1 MPRTEEQFSEMREK
15 TKQKI
20 LENALLLFAEKGF
33 KGTSIN
39 DIAKSAGIS
48 KGLAYNYFKSK
59 YDLMISVL
67 KLIEEEFSRL
77 LIALN
82 NENDP
87 YKKLTLM
94 ITLTIEML
102 QRDEKFWSL
111 YMNFAFQSEVKEEA
125 QNLMGDSLKILFNL
139 IEKIFVE
146 VGVKN
151 PVEESKI
158 LGAILDGISFHYIIE
173 KEKYPIEKVKTYLLK
188 KYSKSELSKSIL
200 QK

>member
-94 ITLTIEML
+94 IKENL
-102 QRDEKFWSL
+102 KF
-111 YMNFAFQSEVKEEA
+111 
-125 QNLMGDSLKILFNL
+125 
-139 IEKIFVE
+139 
-146 VGVKN
+146 
-151 PVEESKI
+151 
-158 LGAILDGISFHYIIE
+158 
-173 KEKYPIEKVKTYLLK
+173 
-188 KYSKSELSKSIL
+188 
-200 QK
+200 